1 MCTCMCKSCVSDKG
15 GIRER
20 QGWYLT
26 LKNVGEEWQDGDASW
41 RVTHDVTWRAQ
52 GLARHDVTRQCQLS
66 VQRCTSLQHI
76 PTTYVQLLYN
86 CCTTV
91 VQLLY
96 DISTTLQHYNIITV
110 HTLYRV
116 RVRILTSRLLV
127 KLFYISSLQLQ
138 PHVWNIITSTP
149 ESSST
154 VFIKRFA
161 V

>member
-1 MCTCMCKSCVSDKG
+1 MCVNKH
-15 GIRER
+15 
-20 QGWYLT
+20 YLVVYNT
-26 LKNVGEEWQDGDASW
+26 LQHPTTSYDSTTFYLCCTTV
-41 RVTHDVTWRAQ
+41 
-52 GLARHDVTRQCQLS
+52 

-76 PTTYVQLLYN
+76 PTTFLQHVVQQLYN
-86 CCTTV
+86 SCTTV

-154 VFIKRFA
+154 VFIKRLA